1 MKAIK
6 LIALFALL
14 LGIAYA
20 AFNIDFSPKP
30 PKGIELDENM
40 IKSYKDKFVKDW
52 EESSDWDEE
61 IFKKHCFT
69 IETALSEYNTKDL
82 KEWDVNRAIEKIDS
96 LIFKEWSK
104 SDCNKGKI
112 DKYIKATDRI
122 KREMEDPDKKNNS
135 SLNKIARVNN
145 LYNKAFNLA
154 NKKIGLTTGFN
165 GDSWNSYSKY
175 EQGIKATK
183 NKIKGDNNF
192 QYLQNIEDIQNGLNS
207 IDNKLKNGRNKFYT
221 TLADQICSHYRDVP
235 KTNDNL
241 TKLSGVIG
249 KYNKEYKEY
258 RENNKLQKL
267 VTDFTEQVIAN
278 STNQ

>member
-1 MKAIK
+1 
-6 LIALFALL
+6 
-14 LGIAYA
+14 
-20 AFNIDFSPKP
+20 
-30 PKGIELDENM
+30 
-40 IKSYKDKFVKDW
+40 
-52 EESSDWDEE
+52 
-61 IFKKHCFT
+61 
-69 IETALSEYNTKDL
+69 
-82 KEWDVNRAIEKIDS
+82 
-96 LIFKEWSK
+96 
-104 SDCNKGKI
+104 
-112 DKYIKATDRI
+112 
-122 KREMEDPDKKNNS
+122 MEDPDKKNNS